1 MSRTIVLKKATR
13 IEGHADIRM
22 EIRDGKVS
30 SAQFLVQDFRGL
42 EKFLQGKRVEAIP
55 DLVSRICGL
64 CSVSHQVAGY
74 MAVEDALGVVPP
86 SSVRALREAALLGEW
101 ISSHALSYFFLTLP
115 DFTGGARGIFDLLEK
130 EPHIA
135 GKAMKLRRSGQR
147 IVEIVGKRSVHPVTL
162 GIGRFSVLP
171 VPEEI
176 EEILTIAGE
185 LEDLSRELLAE
196 VDRSHRPPGRISF
209 PAGQRLNFVHYESQN
224 EIFRVND
231 REGKLR
237 ESFPKERFAESIS
250 ELRAE
255 WSYAKFPYLESL
267 GFPEGI
273 MLVGPLSRVFRK
285 GGILDDPETA
295 ALPLAGKIGTPS
307 ELSPESYDICRLLE
321 IHWAARGI
329 RSALTGIDLSEAVPD
344 FDSGTSGRGT
354 GVVEA
359 PRGVLLHSYLVN
371 KGRIERLRLLVATQ
385 FNNPFIN
392 LLLKDIA
399 SRHIDGDKLTQEGEK
414 LIGMCIRHFDPCLS
428 CATH

>member
-1 MSRTIVLKKATR
+1 MSKTIVLKKATR

-22 EIRDGKVS
+22 EIREGKVS
-30 SAQFLVQDFRGL
+30 SAQFVVQDFRGL

-86 SSVRALREAALLGEW
+86 PSVRALREAALLGEW
-101 ISSHALSYFFLTLP
+101 IGSHALSYFFLTLP

-130 EPHIA
+130 EPDVA
-135 GKAMKLRRSGQR
+135 GKAMELRRSGQR
-147 IVEIVGKRSVHPVTL
+147 IVEIIGKRSVHPVTL
-162 GIGRFSVLP
+162 GIGSFSALP
-171 VPEEI
+171 TAEEMG
-176 EEILTIAGE
+176 EILTIAGG
-185 LEDLSRELLAE
+185 LENLSRELLAE
-196 VDRSHRPPGRISF
+196 VHRSHRPPGSIPF
-209 PAGQRLNFVHYESQN
+209 PEGQRLNFVHYDSQN

-231 REGKLR
+231 GEGNMR
-237 ESFPKERFAESIS
+237 ESFPKETFEESIS
-250 ELRAE
+250 ELRAD

-285 GGILDDPETA
+285 GGVLDDPETA
-295 ALPLAGKIGTPS
+295 ALPLAAKVRMPS
-307 ELSPESYDICRLLE
+307 GLSPESYDVCRLLE
-321 IHWAARGI
+321 IHWAARRIG
-329 RSALTGIDLSEAVPD
+329 SVLEGIDLAEPPPAFNSEK
-344 FDSGTSGRGT
+344 SGRGT

-399 SRHIDGDKLTQEGEK
+399 SRHVDGDRLTPEGEK
-414 LIGMCIRHFDPCLS
+414 LVGMCIRHFDPCLS